1 MNNQD
6 CEIVS
11 KRVMELMDELHIP
24 PMCYVKALL
33 LTANTIYEKNNKS
46 EFKLKVEFYKPDLE
60 PSVIDVDVRAN

>member
-1 MNNQD
+1 
-6 CEIVS
+6 
-11 KRVMELMDELHIP
+11 MDELHIP